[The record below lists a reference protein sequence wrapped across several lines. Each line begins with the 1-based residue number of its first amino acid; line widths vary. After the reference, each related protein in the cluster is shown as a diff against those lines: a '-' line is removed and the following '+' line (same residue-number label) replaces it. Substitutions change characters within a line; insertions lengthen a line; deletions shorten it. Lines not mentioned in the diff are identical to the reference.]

1 MSENYK
7 RFQNSACE
15 YFPCHKGVAAKDF
28 NCLFCYCPLFFL
40 KDCGGNPAWRGLVKD
55 CTGCALPHAPGGWE
69 AVQARLAQA
78 YAELREGRA
87 PRTLGPE
94 QSGAGREEGEK

>member
-1 MSENYK
+1 MSEHFK
-7 RFQNSACE
+7 HFQNAACE
-15 YFPCHKGVAAKDF
+15 YFPCHKGVDTAAF

-55 CTGCALPHAPGGWE
+55 CTGCSLPHAPGGW
-69 AVQARLAQA
+69 AAIQTRLGQA
-78 YAELREGRA
+78 YAELRAGAA

-94 QSGAGREEGEK
+94 PEGENKD